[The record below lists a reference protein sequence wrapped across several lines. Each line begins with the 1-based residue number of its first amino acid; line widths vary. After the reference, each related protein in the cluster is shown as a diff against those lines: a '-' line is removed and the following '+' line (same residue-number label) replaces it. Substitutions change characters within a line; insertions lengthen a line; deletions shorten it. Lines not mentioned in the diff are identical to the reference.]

1 MKKLLIAFVVTT
13 LFTATA
19 TLNAQVILNE
29 YNAVSGSN
37 HLDEELFADSDQA
50 DTAFGRIQGNGGNWF
65 ELLVIGDA
73 ESSIVDMR
81 GWTLNWTEEEEVSP
95 GVNAQGTI
103 TLSND
108 SIWAAVERGTMLT
121 FIETPDADGIA
132 GINTSTDVSFD
143 PSADDWHMNFCTTQE
158 QVSGTLLTATTND
171 GLAGEFSVGNDN
183 WQLTIMDADGNVV
196 SGPTGEGDGNLSG
209 VSSRE
214 VGKLEGLIAPDATL
228 DGWLALELATAPYD
242 DGTSSSFGG
251 ANLFSGGTQM
261 QDLSA
266 LRAQTLL
273 GDVNQDGEVNF
284 SDIGPFIGF
293 LSSNMF
299 LAEADINQDQMVDF
313 QDISPFI
320 GLLSN
325 PQ

>member
-121 FIETPDADGIA
+121 FIETPDAGGIS

-158 QVSGTLLTATTND
+158 QVSGTLLTAATND

-228 DGWLALELATAPYD
+228 DGWLALELATAPTTTERPVALVEPTCLAAAHKCKTCPLYELRHCWE
-242 DGTSSSFGG
+242 TSTRTVKSTFRISVRSLASFQ
-251 ANLFSGGTQM
+251 ATCFLLKLISIRTKWWISRTLV
-261 QDLSA
+261 LS
-266 LRAQTLL
+266 L
-273 GDVNQDGEVNF
+273 DC
-284 SDIGPFIGF
+284 
-293 LSSNMF
+293 
-299 LAEADINQDQMVDF
+299 
-313 QDISPFI
+313 
-320 GLLSN
+320 
-325 PQ
+325 